1 MLFFQI
7 LAILIQIGVPVFLFF
22 WILKKWKIDSGL
34 IYAGAAAFLGSQLIH
49 LPLNWYLAN
58 VGLLDGVGLVT
69 LLILSFTAGL
79 CEEPARYFVLK
90 RWWPKSK
97 THKEAIA
104 FGVGHGGIES
114 LGVGLLSIFSVM
126 NFWNIK
132 NGGVIPGITPEDL
145 IAARDQIEASL
156 AMPFWLQLAGGLER
170 IFAIVF
176 HLSAACL
183 VMLAIAKRKPMFVW
197 LAILWHTLFNF
208 VGLLVLFRM
217 GGAGEANAI
226 IYSELTLFVLMIP
239 AIFIIKTV
247 GRRLKQNQY

>member
-7 LAILIQIGVPVFLFF
+7 LAILIQIGFPVFLFF
-22 WILKKWKIDSGL
+22 WILKRWKIDSHL

-58 VGLLDGVGLVT
+58 IGLLDGLGLAT
-69 LLILSFTAGL
+69 LLIISFTAGL

-90 RWWPKSK
+90 RWWPASK

-104 FGVGHGGIES
+104 FGVGHGGVES

-132 NGGVIPGITPEDL
+132 NGGIVPGITPEDL
-145 IAARDQIEASL
+145 IAAREQIEASL
-156 AMPFWLQLAGGLER
+156 AMPSWLQLAGGLER

-183 VMLAIAKRKPMFVW
+183 VMFAIARRKPMFVW
-197 LAILWHTLFNF
+197 LAVLWHTLFNF
-208 VGLLVLFRM
+208 AGLSVLIFT
-217 GGAGEANAI
+217 GGATEANAI
-226 IYSELTLFVLMIP
+226 MYSELTLLVLMIP
-239 AIFIIKTV
+239 SIWIIKTT
-247 GRRLKQNQY
+247 RKSLQSNQY